1 MVPIRRAPSL
11 TLLLAEE
18 DALPLLQLVE
28 IDLPGGSAAAARWQ
42 ARSRVG
48 ARCTRARSAMR
59 APSAVRWASRP
70 LLVAIIVALLMGT
83 PATSRSSK
91 ASKRR
96 KSRSATPEPPTAPA
110 GASSCE
116 RTRFAMAAACANVN
130 AKLLEQC
137 DVPEC
142 LAAMEDI
149 AARQEECQSVRGV
162 MRCTRLRLSL
172 SQSGAACS
180 EVKAMMPTMRGWA
193 AGCVVVSHQCASWS
207 SCFLRRN
214 GRKRRQR

>member
-1 MVPIRRAPSL
+1 MLPPPSL
-11 TLLLAEE
+11 LLLLLS
-18 DALPLLQLVE
+18 DALPLLELV
-28 IDLPGGSAAAARWQ
+28 DLPGGSGSAGLRLDDDD

-172 SQSGAACS
+172 SSA
-180 EVKAMMPTMRGWA
+180 
-193 AGCVVVSHQCASWS
+193 VSMQ
-207 SCFLRRN
+207 
-214 GRKRRQR
+214 

>member
-1 MVPIRRAPSL
+1 MSDR
-11 TLLLAEE
+11 
-18 DALPLLQLVE
+18 DALPRLELV
-28 IDLPGGSAAAARWQ
+28 DLPGGSAGLRLDDDE

-172 SQSGAACS
+172 SSA
-180 EVKAMMPTMRGWA
+180 
-193 AGCVVVSHQCASWS
+193 VSMQ
-207 SCFLRRN
+207 
-214 GRKRRQR
+214 